1 MILFKNISN
10 EEPYNEFKKYYDL
23 AYKAKEKNIE
33 AIVISSYSKKNK
45 QVDSRFVN
53 LKILDNKNFIFFTNY
68 DSPKANQFN
77 EHNQISAVFFW
88 SSINVQIRMKAKI
101 TKTSYSYSHNYFKK
115 RSKLKNALAI
125 SSNQS
130 KSIDSFEIIKKNYKN
145 AIDNKNLSICPDY
158 WGGFCFRPFSFE
170 FWRGHENRL
179 NEREVFSFKK
189 EKWVKTIIQP

>member
-1 MILFKNISN
+1 MIIFKNISD

-33 AIVISSYSKKNK
+33 AIVISSFSKKNK
-45 QVDSRFVN
+45 EVDSRFVN
-53 LKILDNKNFIFFTNY
+53 LKIVDYKNFIFFTNY

-88 SSINVQIRMKAKI
+88 PSINVQIRMKAKI
-101 TKTSYSYSHNYFKK
+101 KKTSYSYSHNHFKK

-130 KSIDSFEIIKKNYKN
+130 KPIDSFEIIKKNYKN

-158 WGGFCFRPFSFE
+158 WGGFCFTPFYFE
-170 FWRGHENRL
+170 FWKGHENRL
-179 NEREVFSFKK
+179 NEREVFSLNKG
-189 EKWVKTIIQP
+189 KWLKTIIQP

>member
-130 KSIDSFEIIKKNYKN
+130 KSIDSFEIVKKNYKN

-158 WGGFCFRPFSFE
+158 WGGFSFTPFSFE